1 MFLYIHAIEKVKQN
15 FETKKQEVSN
25 FWWILKNIWH
35 VKLLPLNQIFAL
47 E

>member
-25 FWWILKNIWH
+25 FW
-35 VKLLPLNQIFAL
+35 
-47 E
+47 